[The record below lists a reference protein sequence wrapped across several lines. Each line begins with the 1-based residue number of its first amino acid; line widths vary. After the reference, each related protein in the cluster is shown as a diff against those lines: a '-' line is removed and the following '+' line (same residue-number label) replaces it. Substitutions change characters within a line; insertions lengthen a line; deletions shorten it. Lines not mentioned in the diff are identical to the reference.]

1 MVGGILMANF
11 CAECGTKLEYGAI
24 FCSECGTRVVNK
36 TEELARKI
44 NAEKATNAVPNNRHS
59 SPKKDG
65 RNALCVFLA
74 VVLAV
79 EFVIAGFKW
88 PGFFRRDDGKNAGYE
103 NKAFVSTGALD
114 EVLPVRNEEELNWE
128 EVQSD
133 SATMPSSGGS
143 VTLCGVT
150 VFSSAE
156 NLNGDETV
164 EVIDYG
170 TQTSNGEEI
179 HKFDISLGEHRQ
191 FETPV
196 AITYPISK
204 NQDEDVAVV
213 HYDEEKDEWI
223 PLASE
228 YDEETETVTAYFSSL
243 SPTKLIKE
251 KNTFHNSLYYVEYG
265 TNEYGEPTS
274 RNAEMN
280 VSKYYWSILK
290 KLNPQKLSDEAL
302 KFAPDPSLYATDFE
316 KYRDDYFRDRD
327 AAIDENS
334 IIWTIAG
341 PALDICNQLMQ
352 NTNGFRYSDLD
363 YSDAFGN
370 ALGWVT
376 LTMATFQTYD
386 DFRKAGGDWNAV
398 REPAKN
404 LYKNLFSNSGTI
416 YSLATGYGSI
426 GFTVAF
432 AGVSIVAFG
441 LDKAIE
447 YAEKEM
453 EKRTADVF
461 NTYFED
467 VAPFDK
473 NEWYETFREAYY
485 QTGNDPNEAS
495 KIISDKINSTVERF
509 WTDIY
514 DEENIDVLV
523 AAAEGDTKNIF
534 TKNNIYFYN
543 VTSEEKEMLNSQ
555 MKNTIWKKFKKETMP
570 MVNTFLVER
579 MQESVLENLSKFTE
593 SFNEYLEFEILESVP
608 DIESNAESVAE
619 CAGCT
624 LAFANDDGIIEDWD
638 VIRISE
644 DMTDGWMK
652 DYSCTII
659 GYAEAG
665 CPDRIYVFESDE
677 AMRNGDK
684 PLQVKKFNVSIDGTT
699 RIDFTK
705 GNDEPEDEKSSVSE
719 GNFPY
724 IDMETKIC
732 YAFDGTYNYVNFGD
746 SKEFYAGRPARFTMN
761 TDGSFKVVIP
771 SLGGY
776 AKDNWQVKSHDG
788 ITISGTFNGA
798 KKEKISKSM
807 FRNGEQSASEEQ
819 TVRMKCDELT
829 FSASTIEIATTVD
842 WDGDVIV
849 TTDKYIFK
857 QVDPKLSST
866 YAYLYVAK
874 DGTFNVDISMEGEE
888 ENSWTSVGSDYN
900 EGGSDKN
907 SKFYSYMIDGVVS
920 ADDVKLLQN

>member
-1 MVGGILMANF
+1 M
-11 CAECGTKLEYGAI
+11 
-24 FCSECGTRVVNK
+24 
-36 TEELARKI
+36 
-44 NAEKATNAVPNNRHS
+44 
-59 SPKKDG
+59 
-65 RNALCVFLA
+65 
-74 VVLAV
+74 

-103 NKAFVSTGALD
+103 NKALVSTGALD
-114 EVLPVRNEEELNWE
+114 EVLPVRNDEELNWE

-133 SATMPSSGGS
+133 SAIMPSNGGS

-150 VFSSAE
+150 VASSWE

-213 HYDEEKDEWI
+213 HYDEDIDEWI

-327 AAIDENS
+327 AAIDENN

-341 PALDICNQLMQ
+341 PAMDICNQLMQ
-352 NTNGFRYSDLD
+352 NTKGFRYSNID

-376 LTMATFQTYD
+376 ITMATFQAYD
-386 DFRKAGGDWNAV
+386 DFRQAGGDWNAV

-426 GFTVAF
+426 GFTLAF
-432 AGVSIVAFG
+432 AGVALVSFG
-441 LDKAIE
+441 LDKTVE
-447 YAEKEM
+447 WAEKEM
-453 EKRTADVF
+453 QKRTADVF
-461 NTYFED
+461 NAYFES

-485 QTGNDPNEAS
+485 RTGNDPDEAS
-495 KIISDKINSTVERF
+495 RVISDKINSTVDRF

-514 DEENIDVLV
+514 DEENIDILI
-523 AAAEGDTKNIF
+523 AATEADTKNIF
-534 TKNNIYFYN
+534 TKNNIYFYD
-543 VTSEEKEMLNSQ
+543 VTPEEKEKLNSE
-555 MKNTIWKKFKKETMP
+555 MKNTLWKKFKKETMP

-579 MQESVLENLSKFTE
+579 MQESV
-593 SFNEYLEFEILESVP
+593 P
-608 DIESNAESVAE
+608 DIESNAESVAK

-624 LAFANDDGIIEDWD
+624 LAFANDAGIIKDWD
-638 VIRISE
+638 VIRIPE
-644 DMTDGWMK
+644 DMTDGWMT
-652 DYSCTII
+652 DYSCTVI

-665 CPDRIYVFESDE
+665 CPDRLYVFESDE

-684 PLQVKKFNVSIDGTT
+684 PLQVKEFSVTFDGTT

-732 YAFDGTYNYVNFGD
+732 YAFDGTYNYVNFD
-746 SKEFYAGRPARFTMN
+746 NSKEFYAGRPARFTMN

-798 KKEKISKSM
+798 KKEKTSKSL
-807 FRNGEQSASEEQ
+807 FRNGEQPASEEQ

-829 FSASTIEIATTVD
+829 FSVFTIEIATTVD
-842 WDGDVIV
+842 WDGDSIV
-849 TTDKYIFK
+849 TTDKYSFK
-857 QVDPKLSST
+857 QMDDYST
-866 YAYLYVAK
+866 YAYLYIAG
-874 DGTFNVDISMEGEE
+874 DGTFNLEVVMEGLE
-888 ENSWTSVGSDYN
+888 ENSWSSIGSDYN
-900 EGGSDKN
+900 ESGSDKN